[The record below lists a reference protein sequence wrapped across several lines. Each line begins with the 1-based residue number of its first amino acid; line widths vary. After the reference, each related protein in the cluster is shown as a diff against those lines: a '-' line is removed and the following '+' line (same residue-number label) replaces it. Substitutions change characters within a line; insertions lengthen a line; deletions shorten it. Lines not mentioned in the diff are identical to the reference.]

1 MAKVST
7 ELRIALVV
15 GALAT
20 MVYFFW
26 QIRKNRLQIGYAVSW
41 SIFSLTLVMVAIF
54 PGIVVFF
61 ADQLGVVSPANLLYL
76 VVLFVLII
84 KQFSVTIKLS
94 KLNQQITELTQ
105 MVALKENE
113 N

>member
-1 MAKVST
+1 MSN
-7 ELRIALVV
+7 ELCVALVL
-15 GALAT
+15 GALLT

-41 SIFSLTLVMVAIF
+41 SIFSLGLVILAIF
-54 PGIVVFF
+54 PNIVIFF
-61 ADQLGVVSPANLLYL
+61 AEKLGVISPANLLYL
-76 VVLFVLII
+76 IVLFVLII

-105 MVALKENE
+105 AIALKEKSE
-113 N
+113 IE

>member
-1 MAKVST
+1 MSN
-7 ELRIALVV
+7 ELRIALVA
-15 GALAT
+15 GALVT

-41 SIFSLTLVMVAIF
+41 SVFSLALVILALF
-54 PGIVVFF
+54 PGIVVYL

-76 VVLFVLII
+76 IILFVLII

-94 KLNQQITELTQ
+94 KLNQQIAELTQ
-105 MVALKENE
+105 IIALKEKE